1 MIIYNLLKGGNMKL
15 KKMFYIMILLVLLFI
30 IYSFFYS
37 PFKKQIYIGHNN
49 LIIDNRKPTKV
60 KELQEEYNNKDIVG
74 YISIPNTNINEP
86 ILQSTDNEFYLNHGI
101 DKKKN
106 IIGSTFL
113 DYRVKINN
121 EKKNLIYSHN
131 SSTFDVP
138 FKELEKYYNEDFYK
152 NNKYI
157 YLEDEENKVKYQI
170 FSVYVETS
178 NWDYMKLNFTDEG
191 WLEHLNKLKSLSWYE
206 TGVNVSK
213 DDEILILQTCSHHK
227 KYNNYKNKYLL
238 IIAKKI

>member
-1 MIIYNLLKGGNMKL
+1 MK
-15 KKMFYIMILLVLLFI
+15 KFGFIVVIFILLLT
-30 IYSFFYS
+30 IYSFIYS
-37 PFKKQIYIGHNN
+37 PYKKQIYIGSNN
-49 LIIDNRKPTKV
+49 LIIDKSTPTKV
-60 KELQEEYNNKDIVG
+60 KKLQEENNNKDIVG
-74 YISIPNTNINEP
+74 YLSIPNANINEP

-121 EKKNLIYSHN
+121 GKKNLIYSHN

-138 FKELEKYYNEDFYK
+138 FKKLEKYYNEDFYK

-178 NWDYMKLNFTDEG
+178 NWDYMKLNFTEKE

-227 KYNNYKNKYLL
+227 KYKNYKNKYLL
-238 IIAKKI
+238 IIAKKIQ

>member
-1 MIIYNLLKGGNMKL
+1 MKKL
-15 KKMFYIMILLVLLFI
+15 GFIVVIFILLLT
-30 IYSFFYS
+30 IYSFIHS
-37 PFKKQIYIGHNN
+37 PYKKQIYIGSNN
-49 LIIDNRKPTKV
+49 LIIDKSTPTKV
-60 KELQEEYNNKDIVG
+60 KELQEENNNKDIVG
-74 YISIPNTNINEP
+74 YLSIPNTNINEP
-86 ILQSTDNEFYLNHGI
+86 ILQSTDNEFYLNHSI

-121 EKKNLIYSHN
+121 GKKNLIYSHN

-138 FKELEKYYNEDFYK
+138 FKELEKYYNEEFYQS
-152 NNKYI
+152 NKYI
-157 YLEDEENKVKYQI
+157 YLEDEETKVKYQI

-178 NWDYMKLNFTDEG
+178 NWDYMKLNFTEKD

-206 TGVNVSK
+206 TGVNVDK

-227 KYNNYKNKYLL
+227 KYKNYKNKYLL
-238 IIAKKI
+238 IIAKKM

>member
-1 MIIYNLLKGGNMKL
+1 MK
-15 KKMFYIMILLVLLFI
+15 KFGFIVVIFILLLT
-30 IYSFFYS
+30 IYSFIHS
-37 PFKKQIYIGHNN
+37 PYKKQIYIGSNN
-49 LIIDNRKPTKV
+49 LIIDKSTPTKV
-60 KELQEEYNNKDIVG
+60 KELQEENNNKDIVG
-74 YISIPNTNINEP
+74 YLSIPNTNINEP

-121 EKKNLIYSHN
+121 GKKNLIYSHN

-138 FKELEKYYNEDFYK
+138 FKKLEKYYNEDFYK

-178 NWDYMKLNFTDEG
+178 NWDYMKLNFIEKE

-206 TGVNVSK
+206 TGVNVDK

-227 KYNNYKNKYLL
+227 KYKNYKNKYLL

>member
-1 MIIYNLLKGGNMKL
+1 MK
-15 KKMFYIMILLVLLFI
+15 KFGFIVVIFILLLT
-30 IYSFFYS
+30 IYSFFYN
-37 PFKKQIYIGHNN
+37 PFKKQIYIGNNN

-60 KELQEEYNNKDIVG
+60 KELQEENNNKDIVG
-74 YISIPNTNINEP
+74 YLSIPNTNINEP

-121 EKKNLIYSHN
+121 GKKNLIYSHN

-178 NWDYMKLNFTDEG
+178 NWDYMKLNFTEKE
-191 WLEHLNKLKSLSWYE
+191 WLEHLNKLKSFSWYE

-227 KYNNYKNKYLL
+227 KYKNYKNKYLL

>member
-1 MIIYNLLKGGNMKL
+1 MKL
-15 KKMFYIMILLVLLFI
+15 KKLFYVIVLLVLFFI
-30 IYSFFYS
+30 VYSFFYN
-37 PFKKQIYIGHNN
+37 PFKKQIYIGNNN

-60 KELQEEYNNKDIVG
+60 KELQEENNNKDIVG
-74 YISIPNTNINEP
+74 YLSIPNTNINEP

-121 EKKNLIYSHN
+121 GKKNLIYSHN

-152 NNKYI
+152 NNKYV
-157 YLEDEENKVKYQI
+157 YLEDEKKKEKYQI
-170 FSVYVETS
+170 FSIYVESS
-178 NWDYMKLNFTDEG
+178 NWDYMKLKFTDEE

-206 TGVNVSK
+206 TGVNVGK
-213 DDEILILQTCSHHK
+213 NDEILILQTCSHHK
-227 KYNNYKNKYLL
+227 KYKNYKNKYLL
-238 IIAKKI
+238 IIAKKT

>member
-1 MIIYNLLKGGNMKL
+1 MK
-15 KKMFYIMILLVLLFI
+15 KFGFSFIVVIFILLLT
-30 IYSFFYS
+30 IYSFIHS
-37 PFKKQIYIGHNN
+37 PYKKQIYIGSNN
-49 LIIDNRKPTKV
+49 LIIDKSTPTKV
-60 KELQEEYNNKDIVG
+60 KKLQEENNNKDIVG
-74 YISIPNTNINEP
+74 YLSIPNTNINEP

-121 EKKNLIYSHN
+121 GTKNLIYSHN

-138 FKELEKYYNEDFYK
+138 FKKLEKYYNEDFYK

-178 NWDYMKLNFTDEG
+178 NWDYMKLNFTEKE

-227 KYNNYKNKYLL
+227 KYKNYKNKYLL

>member
-1 MIIYNLLKGGNMKL
+1 MK
-15 KKMFYIMILLVLLFI
+15 KFGFIVVIFILLLT
-30 IYSFFYS
+30 IYSFIHS
-37 PFKKQIYIGHNN
+37 PYKKQIYIGSNN
-49 LIIDNRKPTKV
+49 LIIDKSTPTKV
-60 KELQEEYNNKDIVG
+60 KKLQEENNNKDIVG
-74 YISIPNTNINEP
+74 YLSIPNTNINEP

-113 DYRVKINN
+113 DYRVEINN
-121 EKKNLIYSHN
+121 GKKNLIYSHN

-138 FKELEKYYNEDFYK
+138 FKKLEKYYNEDFYK

-178 NWDYMKLNFTDEG
+178 NWDYMKLNFTEKE

-227 KYNNYKNKYLL
+227 KYKNYKNKYLL

>member
-1 MIIYNLLKGGNMKL
+1 MK
-15 KKMFYIMILLVLLFI
+15 KFGFIVVIFILLLT
-30 IYSFFYS
+30 IYSFIHS
-37 PFKKQIYIGHNN
+37 PYKKQIYIGSNN
-49 LIIDNRKPTKV
+49 LIIDKSTPTKV
-60 KELQEEYNNKDIVG
+60 KELQEENNNKDIVG
-74 YISIPNTNINEP
+74 YLSIPNTNINEP

-121 EKKNLIYSHN
+121 GKKNLIYSHN

-138 FKELEKYYNEDFYK
+138 FKNLEKYYNEDFYK

-178 NWDYMKLNFTDEG
+178 NWDYMKLNFIEKE

-206 TGVNVSK
+206 TGVNVDK

-227 KYNNYKNKYLL
+227 KYKNYKNKYLL

>member
-1 MIIYNLLKGGNMKL
+1 MK
-15 KKMFYIMILLVLLFI
+15 KFGFIVVIFILLLT
-30 IYSFFYS
+30 IYSFIHS
-37 PFKKQIYIGHNN
+37 PYKKQIYIGSNN
-49 LIIDNRKPTKV
+49 LIIDKSTPTKV
-60 KELQEEYNNKDIVG
+60 KELQEENNNKDIVG
-74 YISIPNTNINEP
+74 YLSIPNTNINEP

-106 IIGSTFL
+106 IIGSVFM

-178 NWDYMKLNFTDEG
+178 NWDYMKLNFIEKE

-206 TGVNVSK
+206 TGVNVDK

-227 KYNNYKNKYLL
+227 KYKNYKNKYLL